1 VFSKPEVSELLNKY
15 TLVELYTDAVP
26 PRYQPTTSADENRD
40 LLNEKFKTGQLA
52 FYAILKP
59 TGPGQYEVI
68 ATYEEGKINDVG
80 GFTKF
85 LQNPLLSHGGKLA
98 QASAR

>member
-26 PRYQPTTSADENRD
+26 SRYQPTTSADDNRE
-40 LLNEKFKTGQLA
+40 LLNEKFKTGQLP

-59 TGPGQYEVI
+59 AGQGKYEVI
-68 ATYEEGKINDVG
+68 ATYKEGKINDVG
-80 GFTKF
+80 GFTRF
-85 LQNPLLSHGGKLA
+85 LQNPLLSQGGGLA
-98 QASAR
+98 QAAAK